1 MNRID
6 DRIDDSPTVGES
18 SCHSELL
25 QAMWAKL
32 SLQFFREDQIPRIP
46 KQDYLEGRVR
56 IPNPTHLDW
65 LGTGFYTFKYVWDNK
80 NWDSEI

>member
-18 SCHSELL
+18 SSHSELL

-32 SLQFFREDQIPRIP
+32 SLQFPHIP
-46 KQDYLEGRVR
+46 KQDYLKGRVW

-65 LGTGFYTFKYVWDNK
+65 LGHMPLYLQ
-80 NWDSEI
+80 ICMRQ

>member
-1 MNRID
+1 MNWID

-32 SLQFFREDQIPRIP
+32 SLQSFREDQIPHIP
-46 KQDYLEGRVR
+46 KQDY
-56 IPNPTHLDW
+56 I
-65 LGTGFYTFKYVWDNK
+65 
-80 NWDSEI
+80 